1 MIPIQVDET
10 LIFLVSSQKV
20 NFSNTYPIFAM
31 KVHLI
36 RKETI
41 EAFARQNAQSRASLE
56 NWLAKVKNANW
67 EKPVD
72 MQATFRS
79 TDWLGNG
86 SNRAVF
92 DLAGNNYRMI
102 CKYAFGD
109 RQVHLFVCW
118 IGTHAQ
124 YDELCD
130 RNEQFT
136 VSQY

>member
-1 MIPIQVDET
+1 
-10 LIFLVSSQKV
+10 
-20 NFSNTYPIFAM
+20 M